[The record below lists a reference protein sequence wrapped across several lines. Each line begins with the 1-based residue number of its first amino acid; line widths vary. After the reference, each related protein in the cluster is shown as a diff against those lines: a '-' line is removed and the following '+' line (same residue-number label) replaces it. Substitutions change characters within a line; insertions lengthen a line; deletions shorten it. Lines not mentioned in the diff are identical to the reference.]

1 VARKKFYG
9 EGVPGIDAQEL
20 KGALIVLEGPD
31 CSGRSTHVELL
42 RSYLEHK
49 GHAVSDFG
57 LKRSELIS
65 AELEEAKNV
74 TATSPRALTLFYA
87 TDFADQLENKIIP
100 ALKAGYIVIADRYIY
115 TLLARDLVRGV
126 DYDWLKS
133 IYGIALVP
141 DAVFFLR
148 VSPQILVER
157 TYAKY
162 GTFKYWESGM
172 DLHISREWYPCFM
185 GYHKR
190 LNAQFLLLARE
201 YGFRIL
207 DGNRSASAVSRSLC
221 REVDEAL
228 GVVLAN
234 NGT

>member
-1 VARKKFYG
+1 MAIKRFYG
-9 EGVPGIDAQEL
+9 EGVPGVAPQKL
-20 KGALIVLEGPD
+20 RGALIVLEGPD

-42 RSYLEHK
+42 RSHLEHK

-57 LKRSELIS
+57 LKRSVLIS
-65 AELEEAKNV
+65 AELEEAKNM
-74 TATSPRALTLFYA
+74 TETSPRVLTLFYA

-100 ALKAGYIVIADRYIY
+100 ALKSGYIVIADRYIY
-115 TLLARDLVRGV
+115 TLLARDLVRDA

-133 IYGIALVP
+133 IYGTALVP

-172 DLHISREWYPCFM
+172 DLHFSREWYPCFM

-190 LNAQFLLLARE
+190 LNAQFRMLARE

-207 DGNRSASAVSRSLC
+207 DGNCSVNTVSRTLC
-221 REVDEAL
+221 REVDEL
-228 GVVLAN
+228 LSVILAN
-234 NGT
+234 NG